1 MDHKKQLMTLK
12 QIGFS
17 LFDMNCDNIV
27 CDFDLFSLVR
37 QTEEEFFIEY
47 ISQDI
52 KDIRYG
58 RAERIEKFPQ
68 LQESTT
74 GGSASVTPRQ
84 KSVANLDK
92 SEDNSN
98 FDWNTID

>member
-1 MDHKKQLMTLK
+1 
-12 QIGFS
+12 
-17 LFDMNCDNIV
+17 MNCDNIV
-27 CDFDLFSLVR
+27 CDFDLFSLIR

-52 KDIRYG
+52 KDIRYN
-58 RAERIEKFPQ
+58 RADRIEKYPQ
-68 LQESTT
+68 LHDSNT

-84 KSVANLDK
+84 KSAVNLDK

-98 FDWNTID
+98 FDWNTIDQTSE